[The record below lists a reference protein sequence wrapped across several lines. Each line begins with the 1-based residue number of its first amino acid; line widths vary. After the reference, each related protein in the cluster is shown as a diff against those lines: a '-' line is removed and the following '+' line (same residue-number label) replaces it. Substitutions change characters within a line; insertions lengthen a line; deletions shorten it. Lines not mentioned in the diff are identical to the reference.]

1 MSVASSLTIIAMSWF
16 RLCEFYPTCLV
27 CVRFRRLC
35 ACVYDGISRRKEGLE
50 KEQYCS
56 DQVGD
61 SRESEKVVLSQREKF
76 DERIRP
82 GPFFVVVVRL

>member
-1 MSVASSLTIIAMSWF
+1 MVSWF

-35 ACVYDGISRRKEGLE
+35 ACVYDRISRRKEGLE
-50 KEQYCS
+50 KEQYCP
-56 DQVGD
+56 DQVVD
-61 SRESEKVVLSQREKF
+61 SCESEKVVLSQREEF
-76 DERIRP
+76 DDRIRP